1 MSEEIRETIVNEAAE
16 AAAEVAAEAAPAV
29 EEAAPAVEEAA
40 PAAEEAAPAAEEAKE
55 AVPSMDD
62 FADAVDKSM
71 RKIEKGDLVEGVVTG
86 VSDSEITVD
95 LQYYAEGVIR
105 PLDYS
110 GDPNFSLN
118 DVHVGDEVKAIVL
131 RTDDGRGNIQLSR
144 RAAMEKIAW
153 DDLKSM
159 MDNKDDTEIKITATT
174 KGGVVGFLN
183 GIRAFIPAS
192 QLALSYVEN
201 LDDFIGKVV
210 PARVITA
217 TEEGKKLVL
226 SCRDILKE
234 RRDAEKAERISNIQP
249 GLVTEGKVQSLQS
262 YGAFVSLGDGVDG
275 LVHISQISSGGKRLK
290 HAKEALE
297 VGQTVKVK
305 VIKVE
310 NGRISLSMRALE
322 EAPAKPVEEEK
333 VVLPKS
339 EKLTT
344 SLGSLLGNIKLD

>member
-1 MSEEIRETIVNEAAE
+1 MSEEIKETIVNEAAE
-16 AAAEVAAEAAPAV
+16 AAAEVAA
-29 EEAAPAVEEAA
+29 EAAPAVEEAA

-174 KGGVVGFLN
+174 KGGVVGFLK

>member
-16 AAAEVAAEAAPAV
+16 AAAEVAA
-29 EEAAPAVEEAA
+29 EAAPAVEEAA